1 MKKLG
6 IIAITKHKILQ
17 HKFNAEMTKTPLQK
31 KKKKKIK
38 EITGAEQKKKK
49 EKKLSIKK
57 ATSKLKTA
65 IREIMKSRFET
76 SGNGESIK
84 RDRKSIA
91 KSIKTNT
98 I

>member
-1 MKKLG
+1 MKELG
-6 IIAITKHKILQ
+6 MIAITKHKILQ
-17 HKFNAEMTKTPLQK
+17 HKFNAEMTETPLQK
-31 KKKKKIK
+31 KKKNLRKLQ
-38 EITGAEQKKKK
+38 GQNKKKK

-76 SGNGESIK
+76 SGNGESFK

>member
-1 MKKLG
+1 MKELG
-6 IIAITKHKILQ
+6 TIAITKHKILQ
-17 HKFNAEMTKTPLQK
+17 HKFNAEMTETPLQK
-31 KKKKKIK
+31 KKKKFK
-38 EITGAEQKKKK
+38 EITGTEQKKK

-76 SGNGESIK
+76 SGNGEIIK